1 LHAKQ
6 EFTVSNAHKAAFSAK
21 KILLPI
27 DFSLS
32 SEAALEAA
40 TGLAE
45 QFHAGIH
52 LVHIIPEIPDFNGSD
67 FFPETAVLQERRET
81 IEEKLDAR
89 KEQLM
94 LKGVAASFSIETGN
108 DIVGSLMRVIKR
120 EKTDMVVISTHG
132 MSGWHPLVFGSIA
145 EQVIKQ
151 VNCTLLLLQSGSIDR
166 LLKSPQSKFGKT
178 PLSHTLWRQVPS
190 VRPFLNRRACRRD
203 DSIRSQTTWLN
214 EVERPNNITTKLTHF
229 SQSSFGGSR
238 KSEKVTPN

>member
-1 LHAKQ
+1 MQNQ

-27 DFSLS
+27 DFSPS

-81 IEEKLDAR
+81 VEEKLDAR

-151 VNCTLLLLQSGSIDR
+151 VNCTLLLLQSDQRVPAAEESAIEVWEDSFVPEVAVAGHLGSPVSELRTSSQKR
-166 LLKSPQSKFGKT
+166 LDLAADGLAQRGGQAEQQYDQDHSLF
-178 PLSHTLWRQVPS
+178 
-190 VRPFLNRRACRRD
+190 
-203 DSIRSQTTWLN
+203 
-214 EVERPNNITTKLTHF
+214 TK
-229 SQSSFGGSR
+229 
-238 KSEKVTPN
+238 

>member
-1 LHAKQ
+1 
-6 EFTVSNAHKAAFSAK
+6 VSNTHKAAFSAT

-27 DFSLS
+27 DFSPS
-32 SEAALEAA
+32 SEAAMEAA
-40 TGLAE
+40 TGLAQ

-89 KEQLM
+89 KEQLL
-94 LKGVAASFSIETGN
+94 LKGVGASFSIETGN

-120 EKTDMVVISTHG
+120 EQTDMVVISTHG

-151 VNCTLLLLQSGSIDR
+151 VDCTLLLLQSNQRVSAVEEPAIEVWEDSFVPEVAVAGHLGSPVSESRTSSQKRIDR
-166 LLKSPQSKFGKT
+166 AADGLAQRGGRTEQRYDQGHSLF
-178 PLSHTLWRQVPS
+178 
-190 VRPFLNRRACRRD
+190 
-203 DSIRSQTTWLN
+203 
-214 EVERPNNITTKLTHF
+214 TK
-229 SQSSFGGSR
+229 
-238 KSEKVTPN
+238 

>member
-1 LHAKQ
+1 M
-6 EFTVSNAHKAAFSAK
+6 SNAHKAAFSAK

-27 DFSLS
+27 DFSPS

-151 VNCTLLLLQSGSIDR
+151 VNCTLLLLQSNHRASTAEEPAIEVGEDSFVPQVSETVRLESTLPEPRTLSQKRLDR
-166 LLKSPQSKFGKT
+166 
-178 PLSHTLWRQVPS
+178 V
-190 VRPFLNRRACRRD
+190 AD
-203 DSIRSQTTWLN
+203 DLAQRGGQAEQQYDQDHSLF
-214 EVERPNNITTKLTHF
+214 TK
-229 SQSSFGGSR
+229 
-238 KSEKVTPN
+238 

>member
-1 LHAKQ
+1 M
-6 EFTVSNAHKAAFSAK
+6 SNAHKAAFSAK

-81 IEEKLDAR
+81 VEEKLDAR

-94 LKGVAASFSIETGN
+94 LKGVAASFSIEEGN

-120 EKTDMVVISTHG
+120 ENTDMVVISTHG
-132 MSGWHPLVFGSIA
+132 MSGWHPLIFGSIA
-145 EQVIKQ
+145 QQVIKQ
-151 VNCTLLLLQSGSIDR
+151 VNCTLLLLQSGQHRSVAEEPAIDVWEDCFVPQVGETEHVGSTALEPGTMSQKR
-166 LLKSPQSKFGKT
+166 LDQ
-178 PLSHTLWRQVPS
+178 
-190 VRPFLNRRACRRD
+190 AAD
-203 DSIRSQTTWLN
+203 DLAEKGGRTEKHYDQAHSLF
-214 EVERPNNITTKLTHF
+214 TK
-229 SQSSFGGSR
+229 
-238 KSEKVTPN
+238 